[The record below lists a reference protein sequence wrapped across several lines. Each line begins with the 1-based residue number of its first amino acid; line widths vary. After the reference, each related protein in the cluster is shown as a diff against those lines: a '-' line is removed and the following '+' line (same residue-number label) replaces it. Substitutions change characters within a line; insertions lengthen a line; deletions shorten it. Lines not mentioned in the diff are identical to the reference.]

1 MKGLG
6 NELGKVL
13 RLKACDNGW
22 EPQKGTEIQ
31 VMVDS
36 GVGTTISYDKVK
48 RLSIV
53 DGGWAIWHGDH
64 DVVWVMAERLI
75 SVGSQKVE
83 ETGQTGFG

>member
-6 NELGKVL
+6 EELGKVL
-13 RLKACDNGW
+13 RLKACEDGW
-22 EPQKGTEIQ
+22 EPRPGTEIR

-36 GVGTTISYDKVK
+36 GSGGTVSYSKVK

-64 DVVWVMAERLI
+64 DVAWVMPERLI

-83 ETGQTGFG
+83 ETGRTGFA